1 MSSIKRYLEK
11 NLKLKVNEVKSAV
24 APATRRKFLGYS
36 FYYSKGIVRFR
47 VHKNSLKRLKG
58 KLKDA
63 TNRKRSMNFRYR
75 IKKINKI
82 IVGWVN
88 YYRLADM
95 KNKLK
100 DLDEWLRR
108 RLRAC
113 IWKTWKKVKTKYK
126 NLMKLGIPKAKA
138 WEYANTRKGYW
149 RIALSWILTKTITN
163 QRLINYGLKTLSS
176 QYNKFRL
183 S

>member
-1 MSSIKRYLEK
+1 M
-11 NLKLKVNEVKSAV
+11 
-24 APATRRKFLGYS
+24 
-36 FYYSKGIVRFR
+36 
-47 VHKNSLKRLKG
+47 
-58 KLKDA
+58 
-63 TNRKRSMNFRYR
+63 
-75 IKKINKI
+75 KI
-82 IVGWVN
+82 
-88 YYRLADM
+88 
-95 KNKLK
+95 KLK

-126 NLMKLGIPKAKA
+126 NLIKLGILKGKT

-149 RIALSWILTKTITN
+149 RISLSWILTKSITN
-163 QRLINYGLKTLSS
+163 QRLINYSLKTLSS